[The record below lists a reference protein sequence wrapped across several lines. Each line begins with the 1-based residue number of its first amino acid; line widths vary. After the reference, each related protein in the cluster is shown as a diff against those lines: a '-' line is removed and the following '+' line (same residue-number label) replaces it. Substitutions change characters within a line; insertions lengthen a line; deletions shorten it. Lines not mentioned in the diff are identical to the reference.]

1 MAQDYAKLT
10 AAITPISYRLPRNWA
25 AFVDAVAL
33 GQDPTT
39 AADAL
44 GYANARE
51 TGLALIRHPQVRKA
65 LAAASLARLEG
76 VSLPLALDTVDEIL
90 RDQSAP
96 KAVRAKLALGIVD
109 RLIKKEGGDASAGAS
124 GKNLADMTVRE
135 LEQLI
140 AQSGALPGEMRDV
153 TPEAIRTDEQ

>member
-1 MAQDYAKLT
+1 MPPAL
-10 AAITPISYRLPRNWA
+10 TPIPYRLPRNWS

-44 GYANARE
+44 SYADARQ

-90 RDQSAP
+90 RDQTAP

-109 RLIKKEGGDASAGAS
+109 RLIKKEGGDAAAGAS

-140 AQSGALPGEMRDV
+140 AQSGARPGEMRDI
-153 TPEAIRTDEQ
+153 TPRDIVDDGTIP